1 MQVKT
6 MKLAN
11 KQLSKSE
18 QEDARKLVEVL
29 EMKLLD
35 LKGKRREEAIKAYR
49 KLLLPSADQPIYFM
63 RS

>member
-1 MQVKT
+1 

-18 QEDARKLVEVL
+18 QEDSRKLVEVL

-35 LKGKRREEAIKAYR
+35 LKGKKREEAMKAYR
-49 KLLLPSADQPIYFM
+49 KLLLSSADQLIYFM